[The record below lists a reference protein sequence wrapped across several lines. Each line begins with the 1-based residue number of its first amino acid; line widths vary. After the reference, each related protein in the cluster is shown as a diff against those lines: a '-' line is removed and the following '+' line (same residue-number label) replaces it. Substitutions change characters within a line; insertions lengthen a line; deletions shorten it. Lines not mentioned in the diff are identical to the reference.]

1 MKNLLD
7 YSLPDDLKFMDTKEL
22 ELLAVQ
28 IREFLVENV
37 SKTGG
42 HLASNLGAVELTIA
56 LHKAFNSPLDKII
69 WDVGHQAYV
78 HKILTGRADNFG
90 SLRQFGGLSGFP
102 KGGESEHDVFDTGH
116 SSNSISIAAGFAAA
130 RDLSGDNY
138 DVVAVIGDGS
148 LTGGLSYEGMN
159 NLSDLKSK
167 AIIILND
174 NGMSIGLNTGGLSK
188 HLNKLRVSKGYSS
201 FKKGFGTALKKIPAI
216 GDGLYNGVSR
226 ARDHLKY
233 SIVEGVMFEK
243 LGFTYIGPIDG
254 HNIDAILHNLELAK
268 TSDHSVIMH
277 VITQKGKG
285 YRNAEKDPSKFHG
298 IGAFDKST
306 GELLNKSERLS
317 YSEVFGKKLTD
328 MARQNDRI
336 VAVSAAMID
345 GTGLREFARLFP
357 ERTFDV
363 GIAEGHGVTFAGAM
377 AKSGYK
383 PFVTIYS
390 TFLQRGYDNIIMDT
404 CLQDVP
410 VVFAIDRAGCVG
422 SDGETHHGLFDISY
436 LKNIPNMTVLAPAS
450 DIELEMMMEFA
461 SVYEHPIAIRYPRGS
476 ASEALTIPE
485 PLSEGAQVIS
495 EGKDVIIW
503 SVGNMLKNAEKAAEL
518 LNNYGI
524 DTGVI
529 NARFIMPPD
538 REKILQSADK
548 CKLLVTVED
557 GMKIGGFG
565 ETVVSLLA
573 ENSLNKEVMILG
585 WPEKFIEHGN
595 TDQLMNKYG
604 LSGEKIAERIKDK
617 IEGKN

>member
-7 YSLPDDLKFMDTKEL
+7 YSLPEDLKFMDTKEL

-90 SLRQFGGLSGFP
+90 SLRKFGGLSGFP

-298 IGAFDKST
+298 IGPFDIKT
-306 GELLNKSERLS
+306 GCEINQLDVPTYSKVFSEAIC
-317 YSEVFGKKLTD
+317 EIAK
-328 MARQNDRI
+328 NDRM
-336 VAVSAAMID
+336 VAAITAAMPD
-345 GTGLREFARLFP
+345 GVGLTKFSKWFP
-357 ERTFDV
+357 DRFFDV
-363 GIAEGHGVTFAGAM
+363 GIAEAHAVTFAAGLA
-377 AKSGYK
+377 AGGLNYVHQNQSG
-383 PFVTIYS
+383 S
-390 TFLQRGYDNIIMDT
+390 
-404 CLQDVP
+404 
-410 VVFAIDRAGCVG
+410 
-422 SDGETHHGLFDISY
+422 
-436 LKNIPNMTVLAPAS
+436 VLADSAHV
-450 DIELEMMMEFA
+450 EKVEYLEKLIDQE
-461 SVYEHPIAIRYPRGS
+461 YLG
-476 ASEALTIPE
+476 
-485 PLSEGAQVIS
+485 
-495 EGKDVIIW
+495 DV
-503 SVGNMLKNAEKAAEL
+503 
-518 LNNYGI
+518 
-524 DTGVI
+524 D
-529 NARFIMPPD
+529 
-538 REKILQSADK
+538 QDK
-548 CKLLVTVED
+548 
-557 GMKIGGFG
+557 
-565 ETVVSLLA
+565 LA
-573 ENSLNKEVMILG
+573 EGIYAGLIYG
-585 WPEKFIEHGN
+585 WEMCIPDIIQRRN
-595 TDQLMNKYG
+595 MRRRPQQQMALM
-604 LSGEKIAERIKDK
+604 
-617 IEGKN
+617 